1 MSNPLTL
8 KKALYMNSL
17 DKILSAMRT
26 GKYGSV
32 VDPKG
37 NVHVGLINSLMREDG
52 SGKNW
57 IVTLS
62 VAKETV
68 SRQVF
73 IHAK

>member
-1 MSNPLTL
+1 
-8 KKALYMNSL
+8 MNSL

-32 VDPKG
+32 IDPKG

-57 IVTLS
+57 IVSLS
-62 VAKETV
+62 VAKATKV
-68 SRQVF
+68 RQVF
-73 IHAK
+73 IHAS